1 MPEVCAEVELLV
13 QDASVDVSPDA
24 SRDGRGFR
32 ETKEL
37 MLPPDRQD
45 RFLDGPACRRI
56 AVVDFDPG
64 TGAPLP
70 PPAAFLPRDADHP
83 LQGRYAD
90 DGDPTSAAT
99 IAVNAFG
106 TVFQTVRMFEGR
118 DALGRQVRWAFDGE
132 QLLVVPRAGEW
143 ANAFYDRATRSLQFF
158 WFSSTSGTTVYTALS
173 RDIVAHEC
181 GHALL
186 DAVVP
191 SLFDCVTPE
200 SIAIHEAVADV
211 IALLMALDSK
221 ALRMAVLERSGNA
234 LDGPN
239 AFNGIAEEFGLARPG
254 AGGMKRRALRDLDST
269 QTLADLTGARPHVL
283 STLLSAVFYG
293 TLRDIFAAHLDGCR
307 ERFPGRPEAAA
318 NAALGTAHVIFR
330 RLVLRGIDYLPPG
343 ELTFADVG
351 RATLAADRA
360 ARADRD
366 ANERLLRVRHT
377 FAQGFVDR
385 GLAGSGEDL
394 DTAVPPGL
402 AVVPEALPDLRDS
415 DFVAYDFVARHRKRL
430 GIPAGVRFTVLPR
443 VDATKVIG
451 PEKDGVAPTQRE
463 LILKVAWDHEEESAV
478 SVGGARRRRV
488 ATGVTFALRWDDGR
502 CLALV
507 SSDVTARR
515 HRAQRDELVRQLA
528 DDGLLDGPEEGGL
541 GVRVAGGVATVS
553 GTQRLLHLAGWD
565 A

>member
-1 MPEVCAEVELLV
+1 MAEVYADVELLV
-13 QDASVDVSPDA
+13 QDASVDVGPDE
-24 SRDGRGFR
+24 SRDGRGLR
-32 ETKEL
+32 ETKKL
-37 MLPPDRQD
+37 MLPADRQD

-56 AVVDFDPG
+56 AVVDFDPA

-70 PPAAFLPRDADHP
+70 PPAAFVPRDADHP
-83 LQGRYAD
+83 LQGRYEF
-90 DGDPTSAAT
+90 DGDPTSPAT

-191 SLFDCVTPE
+191 SLFDCVTPQ
-200 SIAIHEAVADV
+200 SIAIHEAVADL

-221 ALRMAVLERSGNA
+221 SLRMAVLERSGNELA
-234 LDGPN
+234 GPN

-254 AGGMKRRALRDLDST
+254 TGGMTRRALRDLDST
-269 QTLADLTGARPHVL
+269 DTLADLAGARPHVL
-283 STLLSAVFYG
+283 STLLSAIFYG
-293 TLRDIFAAHLDGCR
+293 ALSDIFAAHLEGCR
-307 ERFPGRPEAAA
+307 DRFPGKPEAAA

-343 ELTFADVG
+343 ELSFADVG

-360 ARADRD
+360 ARPDSD
-366 ANERLLRVRHT
+366 ANERLLGLRRS

-385 GLAGSGEDL
+385 GLVGSPEEL
-394 DTAVPPGL
+394 DTSVPPGL
-402 AVVPEALPDLRDS
+402 AVAPEELPGLRDS
-415 DFVAYDFVARHRKRL
+415 DYVAYDFVTEHRKPL

-463 LILKVAWDHEEESAV
+463 LILKVAWDHEEDSAV
-478 SVGGARRRRV
+478 PVGGARRRRV
-488 ATGVTFALRWDDGR
+488 ATGVTFVLRWDDGR

-507 SSDVTARR
+507 SSDVTAGQ
-515 HRAQRDELVRQLA
+515 HREERDALVRRLA
-528 DDGLLDGPEEGGL
+528 EEGLLDGPDESGP
-541 GVRVAGGVATVS
+541 GVRVAGGVATLS
-553 GTQRLLHLAGWD
+553 GTHRLLHLEGWD
-565 A
+565 T